1 MRTLK
6 KLHNNIS
13 RLHKVAYAL
22 FLILSACTVTE
33 KPFVAIS
40 TSSSIQS
47 TSQSSTAYLSETYG
61 IPYLQEYVLK
71 GTDLEL
77 VRILDD
83 NIAYTRQEIRY
94 KSNDLLISGI
104 LNIPKGKGPFPLIIL
119 NHGYIDPAVYTI
131 GRGLKREQ
139 DYLAKEGFAV
149 LHTDYRGHGAS
160 DANTNSYYDGS
171 LGYTIDSLN
180 AILAV
185 KEANLPNVDTSLI
198 GMLGHSMGGGVSLN
212 AAVSHPELVD
222 AIVLYAPV
230 HAKAWQNFMRWRND
244 SAEGEK
250 TLRTFGSIEQN
261 PDYWNAISSWTY
273 LENIDDPIR
282 IFHGTSDDDVPYEW
296 SSDLVGELQR
306 LQKDVA
312 LFTFTNEEHEFSK
325 EWNNFMRT
333 TVDFFT
339 THLRQNTMNQL
350 SIYDASR
357 ITKKDFGE
365 LINPETSKVPN
376 DRFSGYHTG
385 IDFEVFD
392 TEDEK
397 QLLVTALCDG
407 NIVDARWLNGYGG
420 VIAQSC
426 TYNSEPIIV
435 IYGHLN
441 PLALA
446 VQKGANVAMGD
457 VLGTLGK
464 GFTQET
470 DGERAHLHL
479 SVHSGST
486 VDFRGYVESESELQ
500 KWLDPRVLIMQ

>member
-13 RLHKVAYAL
+13 GLYKIAYAL

-33 KPFVAIS
+33 KPFVTIS

-47 TSQSSTAYLSETYG
+47 TSQSSTVYLSETYG
-61 IPYLQEYVLK
+61 IPYLQEYVLN

-94 KSNDLLISGI
+94 RSNNLVISGI

-119 NHGYIDPAVYTI
+119 NHGYIDPAIYTV

-139 DYLAKEGFAV
+139 DYLAREGFAV

-160 DANTNSYYDGS
+160 DANTSEYYDGS
-171 LGYTIDSLN
+171 LEYTIDSLN

-185 KEANLPNVDTSLI
+185 KEANLPNVDTSSI

-230 HAKAWQNFMRWRND
+230 HAQSWPNFMRWRND
-244 SAEGEK
+244 SAQGEK
-250 TLRTFGSIEQN
+250 TLSTFGSIEQN

-296 SSDLVGELQR
+296 SSELLGELQR
-306 LQKDVA
+306 LQKDVT
-312 LFTFTNEEHEFSK
+312 LFAFTNEEHEFSK

-365 LINPETSKVPN
+365 LISPETSKVPN
-376 DRFSGYHTG
+376 DRFTGYHTG
-385 IDFEVFD
+385 IDFEVLEN
-392 TEDEK
+392 EDE
-397 QLLVTALCDG
+397 QQSPVTALCDG
-407 NIVDARWLNGYGG
+407 VIKDARWLNGYGG

-435 IYGHLN
+435 VYGHLN
-441 PLALA
+441 PLGFA
-446 VQKGANVAMGD
+446 VEKGANVTKGAL
-457 VLGTLGK
+457 LGVLGK
-464 GFTQET
+464 GFTEET
-470 DGERAHLHL
+470 DRERAHLHL
-479 SVHSGST
+479 AIHNGTT
-486 VDFRGYVESESELQ
+486 VDWRGYVATEEELE
-500 KWLDPRVLIMQ
+500 KWQNPRILLEM